1 MYFSST
7 FISIFSQNA
16 LTSHPNFENMTTNP
30 TQIRRTLGT
39 AYEPSEAAALSR
51 IVCTEMLGQ
60 SQADYFLCKDI
71 ELSANQEENLQSI
84 LERLL
89 RFEPI
94 QYVQGF
100 SWFLSRRFFVTPAVL
115 IPRPETEELVQRI
128 IEETEAGAA
137 VLDVGTGSGCIA
149 ISLALS
155 LPKSKVEA
163 WDVSMEALEVAM
175 HNAEQ
180 LHAQVDF
187 HLQDMLTCQWEG
199 GQRYDLIVSN
209 PPYVLEQERTTMSPN
224 VVEYEPELALFVP
237 DDDPLLFYRKIGEMG
252 RRALKSGGR
261 LYFEIN
267 RTQGIAVKQ
276 LLEKQGYSEVFL
288 YQDISHNDRLIKA
301 CL

>member
-1 MYFSST
+1 
-7 FISIFSQNA
+7 
-16 LTSHPNFENMTTNP
+16 MTTNP

-100 SWFLSRRFFVTPAVL
+100 SWFLSRRFLVTPAVL

-128 IEETEAGAA
+128 IEETEAGGSI
-137 VLDVGTGSGCIA
+137 LDVGTGSGCIA

-187 HLQDMLTCQWEG
+187 YLQDMLTYQWEG

-209 PPYVLEQERTTMSPN
+209 PPYVLEQERNTMAPN

-237 DDDPLLFYRKIGEMG
+237 DNDPLLFYRKIGEMG
-252 RRALKSGGR
+252 RRALKPGGR

-267 RTQGIAVKQ
+267 RTQGTAVKQ

>member
-1 MYFSST
+1 MSV
-7 FISIFSQNA
+7 
-16 LTSHPNFENMTTNP
+16 NP
-30 TQIRRTLGT
+30 AQIRRTLGT

-71 ELSANQEENLQSI
+71 ELSSNQEENLQSI

-100 SWFLSRRFFVTPAVL
+100 AWFLSHRFLVTRAVL

-128 IEETEAGAA
+128 IEETEDG
-137 VLDVGTGSGCIA
+137 VSILEVGTGSGCIA
-149 ISLALS
+149 VSLALA
-155 LPKSKVEA
+155 LPKAKVEA

-180 LHAQVDF
+180 LHAKVDF
-187 HLQDMLTCQWEG
+187 RLQDMLTFQWEG
-199 GQRYDLIVSN
+199 AHCYDLIVSN
-209 PPYVLEQERTTMSPN
+209 PPYVLEQERTTMAPN

-237 DDDPLLFYRKIGEMG
+237 DDDPLLFYRRIGEMG
-252 RRALKSGGR
+252 LQALKPGGC

-267 RTQGIAVKQ
+267 RTQGEAVKQ
-276 LLEKQGYSEVFL
+276 LLESQGYKDVTL
-288 YQDISHNDRLIKA
+288 YQDISHNDRMIKA
-301 CL
+301 RL

>member
-1 MYFSST
+1 MS
-7 FISIFSQNA
+7 
-16 LTSHPNFENMTTNP
+16 TNP
-30 TQIRRTLGT
+30 AQIRRTLGT
-39 AYEPSEAAALSR
+39 AYEPTEAAALSR

-71 ELSANQEENLQSI
+71 ELSSNQEEKLQSF

-100 SWFLSRRFFVTPAVL
+100 AWFLSRRFLVSRAVL

-128 IEETEAGAA
+128 IEETDAGAS

-163 WDVSMEALEVAM
+163 WDVSLEALEVAM

-180 LHAQVDF
+180 LHAKVDF
-187 HLQDMLTCQWEG
+187 RLQDMLTCRWEG
-199 GQRYDLIVSN
+199 KRCYDVIVSN
-209 PPYVLEQERTTMSPN
+209 PPYVLEKERETLLPN
-224 VVEYEPELALFVP
+224 VLDYEPELALFVP
-237 DDDPLLFYRKIGEMG
+237 DDDPLLFYRRIGEMG
-252 RRALKSGGR
+252 RQVLKPDGR

-267 RTQGIAVKQ
+267 RTQGEAVKQ
-276 LLEKQGYSEVFL
+276 LLESQGYRDVTL
-288 YQDISHNDRLIKA
+288 YQDISHNDRMIKA
-301 CL
+301 RL

>member
-1 MYFSST
+1 
-7 FISIFSQNA
+7 
-16 LTSHPNFENMTTNP
+16 
-30 TQIRRTLGT
+30 
-39 AYEPSEAAALSR
+39 
-51 IVCTEMLGQ
+51 MLGQ

-100 SWFLSRRFFVTPAVL
+100 SWFLSRRFLVTPAVL
-115 IPRPETEELVQRI
+115 IPRPETEELVLRI
-128 IEETEAGAA
+128 IEETETGGS

-163 WDVSMEALEVAM
+163 WDVSMEVLEVAM

-209 PPYVLEQERTTMSPN
+209 PPYVLEQERTTMAPN
-224 VVEYEPELALFVP
+224 VLEYEPELALFVP

-252 RRALKSGGR
+252 RRALKPGGR

-267 RTQGIAVKQ
+267 RTQGTSVKQ

>member
-1 MYFSST
+1 
-7 FISIFSQNA
+7 
-16 LTSHPNFENMTTNP
+16 MTTNP

-100 SWFLSRRFFVTPAVL
+100 SWFLSRRFLVTPAVL

-128 IEETEAGAA
+128 IEETEAGGSI
-137 VLDVGTGSGCIA
+137 LDVGTGSGCIA

-252 RRALKSGGR
+252 RRALKPGGR

-267 RTQGIAVKQ
+267 RTQGTAVKQ
-276 LLEKQGYSEVFL
+276 LLEKQGYSDVSL

>member
-1 MYFSST
+1 M
-7 FISIFSQNA
+7 A
-16 LTSHPNFENMTTNP
+16 TNP
-30 TQIRRTLGT
+30 ANIRRTLGT
-39 AYEPSEAAALSR
+39 AYEPSEAVALSR

-84 LERLL
+84 LRRLL
-89 RFEPI
+89 SFEPI

-100 SWFLSRRFFVTPAVL
+100 TGFLSRRFFVTPAVL

-128 IEETEAGAA
+128 IEETGAGAS

-155 LPKSKVEA
+155 LPEAKVEA

-180 LHAQVDF
+180 LHAHVDF
-187 HLQDMLTCQWEG
+187 CLKDMLTCQWEG
-199 GQRYDLIVSN
+199 DSRYDIIVSN
-209 PPYVLEQERTTMSPN
+209 PPYVLEQERTTMAPN
-224 VVEYEPELALFVP
+224 VVDYEPELALFVP

-252 RRALKSGGR
+252 RQALKPEGR

-276 LLEKQGYSEVFL
+276 LLEAQGYSHVTI
-288 YQDISHNDRLIKA
+288 YQDISHNDRIISARL
-301 CL
+301 

>member
-1 MYFSST
+1 
-7 FISIFSQNA
+7 
-16 LTSHPNFENMTTNP
+16 MTTNP

-100 SWFLSRRFFVTPAVL
+100 SWFLSRRFLVTPAVL

-252 RRALKSGGR
+252 RRALKPGGR

-267 RTQGIAVKQ
+267 RTQGTAVKQ
-276 LLEKQGYSEVFL
+276 LLEKQGYSDVSL

>member
-1 MYFSST
+1 
-7 FISIFSQNA
+7 
-16 LTSHPNFENMTTNP
+16 MTTNP

-100 SWFLSRRFFVTPAVL
+100 SWFLSRRFLVTPAVL

-128 IEETEAGAA
+128 IEETEAGGSI
-137 VLDVGTGSGCIA
+137 LDVGTGSGCIA

-187 HLQDMLTCQWEG
+187 HLQDMLTYQWEG

-209 PPYVLEQERTTMSPN
+209 PPYVLEQERNTMAPN

-237 DDDPLLFYRKIGEMG
+237 DNDPLLFYRKIGEMG
-252 RRALKSGGR
+252 RRALKPGGR

-267 RTQGIAVKQ
+267 RTQGTAVKQ

>member
-1 MYFSST
+1 M
-7 FISIFSQNA
+7 A
-16 LTSHPNFENMTTNP
+16 TNP
-30 TQIRRTLGT
+30 AYIRRTLGT

-84 LERLL
+84 LRRLL
-89 RFEPI
+89 CFEPI

-100 SWFLSRRFFVTPAVL
+100 TWFLSHRFLVTPAVL

-128 IEETEAGAA
+128 IQETEAGAS

-155 LPKSKVEA
+155 LPEAKVEA
-163 WDVSMEALEVAM
+163 WEVSLEAMEVAM

-187 HLQDMLTCQWEG
+187 RLQDMLSCQWEG
-199 GQRYDLIVSN
+199 GRRYDLIVSN
-209 PPYVLEQERTTMSPN
+209 PPYVLEQERTTMAPN
-224 VVEYEPELALFVP
+224 VVDYEPELALFVP

-252 RRALKSGGR
+252 RQALKPEGR

-267 RTQGIAVKQ
+267 RTQGTAVKQ
-276 LLEKQGYSEVFL
+276 LLESQGYSDVTIC
-288 YQDISHNDRLIKA
+288 QDISHNDRMIKA
-301 CL
+301 RL

>member
-1 MYFSST
+1 
-7 FISIFSQNA
+7 
-16 LTSHPNFENMTTNP
+16 MTTNP

-100 SWFLSRRFFVTPAVL
+100 SWFLSRRFLVTPAVL

-128 IEETEAGAA
+128 IEETEAGGSI
-137 VLDVGTGSGCIA
+137 LDVGTGSGCIA

-252 RRALKSGGR
+252 RRALKPGGR

-267 RTQGIAVKQ
+267 RTQGTAVKQ

>member
-1 MYFSST
+1 
-7 FISIFSQNA
+7 
-16 LTSHPNFENMTTNP
+16 MTTNP

-100 SWFLSRRFFVTPAVL
+100 SWFLSRRFLVTPAVL

-128 IEETEAGAA
+128 IEETEAGGSI
-137 VLDVGTGSGCIA
+137 LDVGTGSGCIA

-209 PPYVLEQERTTMSPN
+209 PPYVLEQERTTMEPN

-252 RRALKSGGR
+252 RRALKPGGR

-267 RTQGIAVKQ
+267 RTQGTAVKQ

-301 CL
+301 YL

>member
-1 MYFSST
+1 
-7 FISIFSQNA
+7 
-16 LTSHPNFENMTTNP
+16 MTTNP

-100 SWFLSRRFFVTPAVL
+100 SWFLSRRFLVTPAVL

-128 IEETEAGAA
+128 IEETETGGSI
-137 VLDVGTGSGCIA
+137 LDVGTGSGCIA

-155 LPKSKVEA
+155 LPRSKVEA

-209 PPYVLEQERTTMSPN
+209 PPYVLEQERTTMAPN

-237 DDDPLLFYRKIGEMG
+237 DDDPLLFYCKIGEMG
-252 RRALKSGGR
+252 RRALKPGGR

-267 RTQGIAVKQ
+267 RTQGTAVKQ
-276 LLEKQGYSEVFL
+276 LLEKQGYSEVSL